1 MDYSQYFPPK
11 LVERMTHLHDVLQE
25 VLPTDGLDAWIGG
38 FVGEN
43 RPENEVRIF
52 EAIAVVYSD
61 VLKGVE
67 ATRQERQRR
76 YTTLV
81 MVASGMVMP
90 GIEDGLP
97 VGTPSYDELYR
108 RFTEAFALNT
118 HSDRQIDFN
127 F

>member
-1 MDYSQYFPPK
+1 MDYSQYFPPN
-11 LVERMTHLHDVLQE
+11 LIDRMTHLHDVLQE

-38 FVGEN
+38 FVGEI

-61 VLKGVE
+61 VLKSVDS
-67 ATRQERQRR
+67 TLKQRQRL

-81 MVASGMVMP
+81 IAASGMVVP

-97 VGTPSYDELYR
+97 VGTPGYDELYR
-108 RFTEAFALNT
+108 RFTEAFALNERP
-118 HSDRQIDFN
+118 DRQIDFN